1 MFSFLH
7 LHPPW
12 HRLCSRL
19 RATSQASQ
27 RTKSQR
33 QRCTPTS
40 TVTPPAV
47 ARYPLALALPIPN
60 PIPNPSLPIPAASD
74 PLPFPLGFI
83 SSEAARP
90 RHQWRSRA
98 LPRRSSPHPPPPASA
113 ASTRC
118 FSPPHAAARR
128 GASAAPLA
136 GSAQVDAV
144 ACSSL
149 ILLGMACRLIELFR
163 SVPLQRLPPRRM
175 CSPPRRSRN
184 RSTSPTRSGFT
195 SGNFA
200 CTSSF
205 CLPVL
210 FLDSFNGL
218 RTFSSSHHWRS
229 FGFQSVI
236 WHMLTAFDAA
246 LLH

>member
-1 MFSFLH
+1 VAPSLFEAPSDQPSKPAH
-7 LHPPW
+7 
-12 HRLCSRL
+12 
-19 RATSQASQ
+19 TE
-27 RTKSQR
+27 SQR

-40 TVTPPAV
+40 TATPPAV

-60 PIPNPSLPIPAASD
+60 PNPNPSLPIPAASD

-98 LPRRSSPHPPPPASA
+98 RPRRSSPHPPPPASA

-149 ILLGMACRLIELFR
+149 ILLGMACQLIELFGSV

-218 RTFSSSHHWRS
+218 RTFSSSHNWRS